1 VVTTVIKML
10 PGICSKVKQ
19 YVNLTT
25 LYRINS
31 IHIPHRGISYKLPDS
46 SLEVVE
52 LPLKLLV
59 AL

>member
-1 VVTTVIKML
+1 MALQLSLSIISLNYMYN
-10 PGICSKVKQ
+10 
-19 YVNLTT
+19 YV
-25 LYRINS
+25 
-31 IHIPHRGISYKLPDS
+31 PDS